1 MAYLPLIC
9 LIPVKN
15 RSEFLLSDVLLFQ
28 KQLFNSSIDNIWG
41 NKAKA
46 STLTAWSIIYVEDKL
61 CFDTFSPRT
70 AVSRLRY
77 RLKHNSLE
85 HPPFVSFQSILTL
98 SQLRKLAFN
107 SSIQDHP

>member
-9 LIPVKN
+9 LIPVKD

-46 STLTAWSIIYVEDKL
+46 STLTALVHHI
-61 CFDTFSPRT
+61 CG
-70 AVSRLRY
+70 
-77 RLKHNSLE
+77 
-85 HPPFVSFQSILTL
+85 
-98 SQLRKLAFN
+98 
-107 SSIQDHP
+107 